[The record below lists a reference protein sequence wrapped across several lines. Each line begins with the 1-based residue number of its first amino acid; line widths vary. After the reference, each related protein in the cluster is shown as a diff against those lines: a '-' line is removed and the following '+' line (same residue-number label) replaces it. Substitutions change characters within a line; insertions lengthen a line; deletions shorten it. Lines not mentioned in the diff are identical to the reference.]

1 MKKSL
6 MFIFLLVLT
15 VSCQLKYNQLPD
27 EEVLLKEEL
36 DKIDWTKV
44 DAYPTVDL
52 CDSLLDD
59 KSKRDCFFAFITQNL
74 QVRFNADTIEGNF
87 TQLDTLKILVT
98 VKTDSQVEFELYDLP
113 ETLIEQTKTINKFL
127 HEQGQVF
134 SVVHP
139 AVKRGVPVTSQFII
153 PVVLNKQ

>member
-1 MKKSL
+1 MKKLL

-15 VSCQLKYNQLPD
+15 TSCQLKYNQLPD

-44 DAYPTVDL
+44 DTYPTVDL

-59 KSKRDCFFAFITQNL
+59 KSKRDCFFSFITQNL

-87 TQLDTLKILVT
+87 SQLDTLKILVT
-98 VKTDSQVEFELYDLP
+98 VQTDSKVDFELYDLP
-113 ETLIEQTKTINKFL
+113 ENLIEQTKTINTFL
-127 HEQGQVF
+127 HQQGQVF